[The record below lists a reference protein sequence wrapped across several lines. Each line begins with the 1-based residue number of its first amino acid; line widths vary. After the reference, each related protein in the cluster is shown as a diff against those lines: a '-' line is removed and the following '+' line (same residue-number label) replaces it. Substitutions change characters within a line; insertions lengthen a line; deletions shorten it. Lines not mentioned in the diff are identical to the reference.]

1 VEGRATKYAPK
12 GGLLTA
18 SPFAF
23 LRERSR
29 AQCDAIRA
37 LLSPHS
43 RQAARWLDPKLPMLF
58 ALDTIGCSKPPWAD
72 NIASL

>member
-1 VEGRATKYAPK
+1 
-12 GGLLTA
+12 
-18 SPFAF
+18 